1 MGTITLPT
9 SLDFSL
15 LLTLDNKPLRDFDG
29 KPIGE
34 PLNLENTL
42 WRAPQ
47 GVARCF
53 RAVDAAPV
61 AGTRP
66 SRSIGFR
73 QESVGSWGQATNH
86 CLNAAEELL
95 TKLSSSVATSGT
107 GPVAASDGALPLFA
121 ASVSA
126 LLYVGTPLHDRVAK
140 NLNKCYLPQRLR
152 PRHDRACKQ
161 SSATNATRHKKSPAK
176 NYSRRSWRLCSPTER
191 CYPKRNTKHNVGQ
204 RSCTVEANARQPLRR
219 SPRIR
224 LLMEKRTLAPS
235 R

>member
-1 MGTITLPT
+1 MDTITLPT
-9 SLDFSL
+9 SLDFSFL
-15 LLTLDNKPLRDFDG
+15 LSLDNEPLRDFDG

-34 PLNLENTL
+34 PLGLENSL

-47 GVARCF
+47 GVTRCV
-53 RAVDAAPV
+53 RAVDAPPV
-61 AGTRP
+61 AVTCP

-73 QESVGSWGQATNH
+73 QESVGSWGQVTSH

-107 GPVAASDGALPLFA
+107 GPVTASDGASPLFA

-126 LLYVGTPLHDRVAK
+126 LYVGTPLHDRVAK
-140 NLNKCYLPQRLR
+140 NLNRCYFPQRLR

-161 SSATNATRHKKSPAK
+161 SSATNATRHKKSSSK
-176 NYSRRSWRLCSPTER
+176 NYSRRSRRLRSPVER
-191 CYPKRNTKHNVGQ
+191 WYPKRNTKHDVGQ
-204 RSCTVEANARQPLRR
+204 KSCTVEANARQPLRR

-224 LLMEKRTLAPS
+224 LLMEKRTLVPS